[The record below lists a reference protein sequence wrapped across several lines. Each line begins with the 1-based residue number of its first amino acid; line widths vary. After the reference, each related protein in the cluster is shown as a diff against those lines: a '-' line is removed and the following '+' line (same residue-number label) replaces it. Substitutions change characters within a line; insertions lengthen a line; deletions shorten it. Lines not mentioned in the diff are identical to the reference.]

1 MTAAPRTA
9 VVVTSVAVTFAL
21 AGCSGDEKA
30 HGDKAATDAVT
41 CVDGTVGEAGGPAEA
56 DVRVTGYDADLAITG
71 KGGLRGHESI
81 TVEYDDGGHHG
92 IYRDFDED
100 DFTLT
105 EVTGKLDGTTSAQ
118 VGPGPSGTR
127 VTIGDPEV
135 ALDPGEHAVDIA
147 YRASNVIAPAEDGSR
162 KGQFAATVI
171 SPAWTLDIEDAVVR
185 IHLPRGTSGDVACTV
200 GDGASAHID
209 GAGTSTL
216 VLTADEVPAGSGV
229 RVVAEVAPYPG
240 EAASP

>member
-1 MTAAPRTA
+1 VTAAARTA
-9 VVVTSVAVTFAL
+9 AVATSVAVTLAL
-21 AGCSGDEKA
+21 AGCSGDEGA
-30 HGDKAATDAVT
+30 RGDKAATDSVT
-41 CVDGTVGEAGGPAEA
+41 CVDGTVGEAGGPAEDDA
-56 DVRVTGYDADLAITG
+56 RVTGYDADLAITG

-81 TVEYDDGGHHG
+81 TVEYDDGGHHD
-92 IYRDFDED
+92 IYRDFDDD

-105 EVTGKLDGTTSAQ
+105 DVTAELDGTTSAQ

-135 ALDPGEHAVDIA
+135 ALDPGEHVVDIA
-147 YRASNVIAPAEDGSR
+147 YRASNAIAPADDG
-162 KGQFAATVI
+162 GQTGRFAANVI
-171 SPAWTLDIEDAVVR
+171 GAGWALDIEDAVIR
-185 IHLPRGTSGDVACTV
+185 IHLPPGTSGDVACTV